1 MKKILGTTLLV
12 TTLLLTACGTEAD
25 RVTENLSQESDNFN
39 TVRKVTVINAIK
51 NDIIFQMSGRMS
63 IKADRKDKQLE
74 VVVENDKGQYQKH
87 IIGLSD
93 NVSYVVEDMD
103 VKNVSKYR
111 YEINYNPHMWIP
123 AIPKPKYVD

>member
-1 MKKILGTTLLV
+1 MKKIFGIIALSS
-12 TTLLLTACGTEAD
+12 TLLLTACGTEAD

-63 IKADRKDKQLE
+63 IRADKADNQLE
-74 VVVENDKGQYQKH
+74 IVVEDENGKYQKH

-123 AIPKPKYVD
+123 AVPKPKYVD

>member
-1 MKKILGTTLLV
+1 MNLYYATI
-12 TTLLLTACGTEAD
+12 CGTEAD

-111 YEINYNPHMWIP
+111 YEINYNL
-123 AIPKPKYVD
+123 